1 MSDAEMCV
9 LVCVQET
16 VQKAYAETWD
26 AIEAGMLLSTNEAC
40 LAVHAAGALQGL
52 AVEHCPRVTQ
62 EIQLTLQAMAHD
74 CRSFSHL
81 TWQIPGQIYSC
92 VMLTANKDILV
103 KSIIQDKIHL
113 LCGEKEYKTRV
124 DLCTQK

>member
-1 MSDAEMCV
+1 MRYVWMSVRDVEIRLPV
-9 LVCVQET
+9 RVQEAR
-16 VQKAYAETWD
+16 QKAYAEVWD
-26 AIEAGMLLSTNEAC
+26 AIEAGMLLSTREAC

-81 TWQIPGQIYSC
+81 T
-92 VMLTANKDILV
+92 
-103 KSIIQDKIHL
+103 
-113 LCGEKEYKTRV
+113 
-124 DLCTQK
+124 